1 MAYLVELGPGN
12 VLTGMAKRTVKNA
25 TTLSVSTPDDLDR
38 LLTALATPEVAEVAE
53 VVVHEG
59 EHLFATER
67 MVVSPAAGVFTPA
80 AHAEAG
86 LGLTPGTVLGQVGDQ
101 EVRSP
106 FAGILVGMLAVA
118 GERVTTSQPIAWLR
132 TS

>member
-1 MAYLVELGPGN
+1 M
-12 VLTGMAKRTVKNA
+12 
-25 TTLSVSTPDDLDR
+25 STPDDLDR
-38 LLTALATPEVAEVAE
+38 LLTALAAPPET

-67 MVVSPAAGVFTPA
+67 MVVSPAAGVFSPVPELA
-80 AHAEAG
+80 P
-86 LGLTPGTVLGQVGDQ
+86 GLTLAPGTVLGHVGEH

-106 FAGILVGMLAVA
+106 FSGTLIGVLAVD
-118 GERVTTSQPIAWLR
+118 GERVTASQPIAWLR